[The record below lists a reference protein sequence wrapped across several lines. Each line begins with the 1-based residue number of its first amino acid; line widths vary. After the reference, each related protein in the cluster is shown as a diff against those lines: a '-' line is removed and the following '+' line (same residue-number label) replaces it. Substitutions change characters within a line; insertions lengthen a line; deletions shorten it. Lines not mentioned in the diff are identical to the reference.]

1 MKPVQDRIW
10 ETRPRIGAN
19 QRSWGSPV
27 ATIAGARA
35 NNRQIVRFFL
45 LAQAPLLLTLAVL
58 AVILC
63 GIDPALVVEPAFLSG
78 IALALITTA
87 GALLLRHKRSRYA
100 WIVIVPLSDIVVVAL
115 AREGMHVM
123 PGTVPSLGALIIFPV
138 LWLASE
144 LRLSAFPAVF
154 AASTVVVGLPYVLR
168 GELPD
173 GPVAWF
179 NAVLVPV
186 ALGCVSLGVGFVVR
200 RMREDRQRADEL
212 ALRLQ
217 DSLAETADRE
227 LTLRSVTETVEAA
240 IVLFD
245 PLGKI
250 VLRNGTARAMFSLGG
265 ADTEGNFVTP
275 PLLFGEDRI
284 TLVPL
289 EGSIAASALR
299 GDPTAGRIFW
309 IGPPGA
315 QRAITVASRHVTR
328 AGGGSLGTVLV
339 GYDVTPLVESI
350 EIRDDFLASVSHEL
364 KTPLTN
370 IIGYLDLLGE
380 SSAATEIAVIQ
391 KNAVRLMG
399 LVADLLTGA
408 GATQQVH
415 RIPVDL
421 TAIAEAAITQIQSYA
436 HSAGIGVRLSRGAR
450 VVAEVDRDAVRRV
463 IDNLLSNGVK
473 YSRAGTQIVVAVTE
487 EDGSAVVT
495 VRDSGAGISR
505 EHLSRVFDRFFRAPS
520 ARSQAIPGTGL
531 GLAIVRALVEAHDG
545 TVDVESEPGT
555 GSVFTVRLPLRA
567 LATAG

>member
-1 MKPVQDRIW
+1 
-10 ETRPRIGAN
+10 
-19 QRSWGSPV
+19 V

-35 NNRQIVRFFL
+35 DSGQIVRFML
-45 LAQAPLLLTLAVL
+45 LAQAPLLVTLAVL
-58 AVILC
+58 AIVLC

-78 IALALITTA
+78 VALAVVTTA
-87 GALLLRHKRSRYA
+87 GALLLRHKRSRHA
-100 WIVIVPLSDIVVVAL
+100 WIVIVPLCDIVVIAL

-144 LRLSAFPAVF
+144 LRFSAFPAVF
-154 AASTVVVGLPYVLR
+154 AASTVVVALPYVLR

-179 NAVLVPV
+179 NAILVPV
-186 ALGCVSLGVGFVVR
+186 AFGCISLGVGFVVR
-200 RMREDRQRADEL
+200 QMREDRRRADEL

-265 ADTEGNFVTP
+265 ADDEGNFHTP
-275 PLLFGEDRI
+275 PLLFGEDRVTPI
-284 TLVPL
+284 PL
-289 EGSIAASALR
+289 
-299 GDPTAGRIFW
+299 DGRIFGL
-309 IGPPGA
+309 GPSGA

-328 AGGGSLGTVLV
+328 PDGQSLGTVLV

-364 KTPLTN
+364 KTPLTS
-370 IIGYLDLLGE
+370 IIGYLDLLEE
-380 SSAATEIAVIQ
+380 STVAAEIAVIR

-421 TAIAEAAITQIQSYA
+421 TAIAEAAITQMQSYA
-436 HSAGIGVRLSRGAR
+436 HSVGIGIRLSRGAR
-450 VVAEVDRDAVRRV
+450 VLAEVDRDAIRRV
-463 IDNLLSNGVK
+463 LNNLLSNAVK
-473 YSRAGTQIVVAVTE
+473 YSRAGTQIVVGVV
-487 EDGSAVVT
+487 EDQRSVVIS
-495 VRDSGAGISR
+495 VKDSGEGISP

-531 GLAIVRALVEAHDG
+531 GLAIVHALVEAHDG
-545 TVDVESEPGT
+545 TVDVESELGA